1 VPPGSRRSIGD
12 DFGHVLDAA
21 RAGEAWAWTR
31 LYEALSPAVAG
42 YLRVQGARDVD
53 DLTSEVWLGVFR
65 AIARFEG
72 DEAQFRSWVF
82 VIAHNRLVDERRR
95 TGRRPQDL
103 VESNDLERLAPVT
116 EDSTANSAL
125 LARERVE
132 ALCEQLSPDQ
142 RDAVLLRVVADLP
155 NAEIAAALGKNEGAV
170 RVLLHRGLGRLRELL
185 AEEQDDDTARGGVT
199 G

>member
-1 VPPGSRRSIGD
+1 M
-12 DFGHVLDAA
+12 LAAA

-103 VESNDLERLAPVT
+103 VESDALERLAPVT
-116 EDSTANSAL
+116 EDPAANSAL

-132 ALCEQLSPDQ
+132 ALCAQLSPDQ

-185 AEEQDDDTARGGVT
+185 ADEQGGDALQGGVT
-199 G
+199 Q